1 MQFKSLAD
9 VASSFTESELIPQEI
24 APGVRMHRRTIF
36 KLSLL
41 ATFIASLD
49 PTSSLSRTYADD
61 APEERLALE
70 ELIAKIRPEAKA
82 LISAQHPD
90 EAHYVAR
97 MAKLLSQSAEL
108 ERYRSFPG
116 GEGWSMEPA
125 AFVPPILLY
134 QIQMEPNA
142 KIEIHDHR
150 HHNGII
156 LVQKGD
162 ARLRCFE
169 PAPQQSESPHSSPSG
184 DSSQSE
190 DSSPSG
196 DPSQIEDSRA
206 WDPLAETWPDPDVE
220 FTLKKTRD
228 EIIRAGAT
236 ATLTRI
242 TDNIHELQAGP
253 QGCDLLDLFTNF
265 KPNALSMR
273 IKWDGKFLDEQQTLC
288 RVQYI
293 APDHTH

>member
-9 VASSFTESELIPQEI
+9 VAPSFTESELMPQEI
-24 APGVRMHRRTIF
+24 APGVRMHRRAIF

-82 LISAQHPD
+82 LISAQNPD
-90 EAHYVAR
+90 EANYVAR
-97 MAKLLSQSAEL
+97 MAKLLSQSVEL

-150 HHNGII
+150 HHNGVI

-169 PAPQQSESPHSSPSG
+169 PALQQSESPNSSQSG
-184 DSSQSE
+184 DSSQS
-190 DSSPSG
+190 G
-196 DPSQIEDSRA
+196 NSRA

>member
-9 VASSFTESELIPQEI
+9 VGPTFTKSELIPQEI
-24 APGVRMHRRTIF
+24 APGVRMQRRAIF

-41 ATFIASLD
+41 ATFLASLD
-49 PTSSLSRTYADD
+49 TTSSLSQTYADD
-61 APEERLALE
+61 SPEERLALE

-90 EAHYVAR
+90 ETNYVAR
-97 MAKLLSQSAEL
+97 MAKLLSQSEEL

-150 HHNGII
+150 HHNGVI

-169 PAPQQSESPHSSPSG
+169 PAPQQSESPN
-184 DSSQSE
+184 SSQSE
-190 DSSPSG
+190 DSSHSVKT
-196 DPSQIEDSRA
+196 RA